1 MNETRKKL
9 PDEKK
14 LTAEEELANLRRE
27 NEMKDKVAKDIDRL
41 WEMFPDLKLDSVPEE
56 LWEMV
61 SQGESLLG
69 AYCILVCRDE
79 LEKKKALDKDR
90 ENSAKTP
97 PAMKQGSERPEFF
110 TREAVSKMSREQVR
124 KHYDKIVESMK
135 HW

>member
-1 MNETRKKL
+1 MTDNKQTL
-9 PDEKK
+9 PNEKK
-14 LTAEEELANLRRE
+14 HTPEQELESLRRE
-27 NEMKDKVAKDIDRL
+27 NELKDKVTRDIDRL

-56 LWEMV
+56 LWDMV

-69 AYCILVCRDE
+69 AYCILLCKDKIAQ
-79 LEKKKALDKDR
+79 EKAHLKDS

-97 PAMKQGSERPEFF
+97 PAAKSGSERPEFF
-110 TREAVSKMSREQVR
+110 TREAVSKMSRDEVR

>member
-1 MNETRKKL
+1 MKNNNQT
-9 PDEKK
+9 PYPEKE
-14 LTAEEELANLRRE
+14 LSAEEELENLRRE
-27 NEMKDKVAKDIDRL
+27 NQMKDKVAKDIDRL
-41 WEMFPDLKLDSVPEE
+41 WEMFPDIKLDSVPEE

-69 AYCILVCRDE
+69 AYCILLCKE
-79 LEKKKALDKDR
+79 NLEKEKAQEKDR

-97 PAMKQGSERPEFF
+97 PAVKSGGEKPEFF
-110 TREAVSKMSREQVR
+110 TREAVSKMTREQVR

>member
-1 MNETRKKL
+1 MKDPKQTL
-9 PDEKK
+9 PDENK
-14 LTAEEELANLRRE
+14 LTAEQELENLRRE
-27 NEMKDKVAKDIDRL
+27 NEMKDKVTKDIDRL
-41 WEMFPDLKLDSVPEE
+41 WEMFPDISLDSVPEE
-56 LWEMV
+56 LWDMV

-69 AYCILVCRDE
+69 AYCILLCKDK
-79 LEKKKALDKDR
+79 LEREKAQQKDR

-97 PAMKQGSERPEFF
+97 PAVKSGSERPEFF